1 MRSVTDQL
9 KPLAT
14 APRPYATQEQYLRLA
29 EQVRSVERNR
39 LADRGQIL
47 AAIENLR
54 SLAKD
59 SGVPRPAPNAGK
71 PKPGPKAGA
80 KKATPPGRKKAAA

>member
-59 SGVPRPAPNAGK
+59 SGAPRPAPNAGK